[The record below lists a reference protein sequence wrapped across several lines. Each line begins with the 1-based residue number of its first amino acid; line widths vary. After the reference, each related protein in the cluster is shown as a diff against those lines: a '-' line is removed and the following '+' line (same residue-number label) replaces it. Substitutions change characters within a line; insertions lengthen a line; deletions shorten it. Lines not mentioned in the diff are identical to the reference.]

1 MKKMFF
7 CLAILTMLISMVS
20 CGSTENGGT
29 SESKAT
35 TKVAVTTIADSAKD
49 EKTATTA
56 ANGAEK
62 SKDSAKSET
71 TANDAANSNLDL
83 KEEERLFGGYV
94 DTQGDVLNL
103 RNEPFPTAD
112 IIGTIPDKTQID
124 VYSCGK
130 ADWYCT
136 SYNGKSGYVSA
147 DYIKEIESYM
157 GNASAGINVA
167 PAPTV
172 AEAVEIRDALNFA
185 DELMTSCGLNTDT
198 TQEYVSENG
207 NIYHKVVDGSFRS
220 TADIRNYFTTYMT
233 ESYISSRYD
242 NLYGSSNSKCIDVNG
257 ELYLEYRPIGGIYS
271 FYNDTPVIVASENYE
286 EGYSIKLRANCYG
299 SDIIVVV
306 DVIREDE
313 RWKIIDVQ

>member
-1 MKKMFF
+1 
-7 CLAILTMLISMVS
+7 
-20 CGSTENGGT
+20 
-29 SESKAT
+29 
-35 TKVAVTTIADSAKD
+35 
-49 EKTATTA
+49 
-56 ANGAEK
+56 
-62 SKDSAKSET
+62 
-71 TANDAANSNLDL
+71 
-83 KEEERLFGGYV
+83 
-94 DTQGDVLNL
+94 
-103 RNEPFPTAD
+103 
-112 IIGTIPDKTQID
+112 
-124 VYSCGK
+124 
-130 ADWYCT
+130 
-136 SYNGKSGYVSA
+136 
-147 DYIKEIESYM
+147 M

-220 TADIRNYFTTYMT
+220 TADIRNYFTTYIT

-271 FYNDTPVIVASENYE
+271 FYNDTPVIVASENYK

>member
-103 RNEPFPTAD
+103 RNEPLPTAD

-130 ADWYCT
+130 AGWYCT

-157 GNASAGINVA
+157 GNASA

-172 AEAVEIRDALNFA
+172 AEAVEIRDAINFA

-271 FYNDTPVIVASENYE
+271 FTNDTPVIVASENYE
-286 EGYSIKLRANCYG
+286 GGYSIKLRDTAYG
-299 SDIIVVV
+299 SDSIVVV

-313 RWKIIDVQ
+313 RWKIIDVR